1 MQGNPARLLATLT
14 GVLLLAMLAAGV
26 MLAALARI
34 PEPSRTAQGR
44 GSLTA
49 QLPVA
54 GASSTPTAIRVVPN
68 SASTPGGLTPAP
80 ASAEVLPSP
89 PSPSPAP
96 PPASQLR
103 LTAPLSSVTIPA
115 GTELVL
121 DLIGT
126 PTSVWSVRSNSDPG
140 VLRPAAAAILAVTTL
155 HAVYLGVRTGAS
167 TLEVDRTGLC
177 VWAPAPG
184 ACPPQAFR
192 ISVTVVAPL

>member
-1 MQGNPARLLATLT
+1 MQGSPARLLVTLT
-14 GVLLLAMLAAGV
+14 GVMLLAMIAAGV
-26 MLAALARI
+26 MLAALVRI
-34 PEPSRTAQGR
+34 PEPSRSAQVR

-54 GASSTPTAIRVVPN
+54 GASSTPTAIRVAPG
-68 SASTPGGLTPAP
+68 SSGAPGGLTPAL
-80 ASAEVLPSP
+80 ATAEALLSP

-96 PPASQLR
+96 PSAPQVR
-103 LTAPLSSVTIPA
+103 LTAPLAEVTIPA

-121 DLIGT
+121 DLTGT
-126 PTSVWSVRSNSDPG
+126 PASAWSVRSNSDPG
-140 VLRPAAAAILAVTTL
+140 VLRPSGLPILAATTL
-155 HAVYLGVRTGAS
+155 HAVYVGVRGGTS

-192 ISVTVVAPL
+192 ISVTVAPR